1 MNDKHAQ
8 NDFNI
13 LIAHR
18 DKETFHSITGILG
31 AKKYRVFETDSGARA
46 VKTVKENQIDLV
58 LVDLLSIGEDG
69 LETVKKIKRGFPET
83 GAVVLTAS
91 ADDVLVLKCL
101 TEGALDY
108 IIKPLVKERALL
120 QLQAS
125 LEKITMKRELTALHQ
140 HIAMNYGFDNFIS
153 ISKPVVQIKETA
165 MRIATTDI
173 TVMITGNPGTGKELL
188 ARTIHHHSDRRHKP
202 FLTLDCSTVPEETL
216 LTELF
221 GQAGAAASEYRPEKP
236 GLFERADG
244 GTVFLEEVSHLPAAA
259 QTRLLRFF
267 QYSEICPVGTDKAR
281 KVNVRL
287 IATGSR
293 DLSEKVTAGEFSAD
307 LYYRLNVIPIH
318 LPSLTAR
325 AEDIEILTEYF
336 LRKIA
341 FENDR
346 STITITRP
354 AVDRL
359 LAHNWP
365 GNIRELENTLK
376 RAAAFCR
383 NNQIDFHDIVF
394 ISGDKGIVADASP
407 VTKTTLTIKGGTL
420 DKSQRTL
427 IVKAL
432 SDNNWNYTKT
442 ASELGIGRTTLWRKI
457 KKYNLKKEMVEG

>member
-1 MNDKHAQ
+1 MNDKHVQ

-18 DKETFHSITGILG
+18 DKETFHSLTGILG
-31 AKKYRVFETDSGARA
+31 AKKYRVLETASGAEA
-46 VKTVKENQIDLV
+46 VKTMKENEIDLV
-58 LVDLLSIGEDG
+58 LIDLLSMGEDG

-83 GAVVLTAS
+83 GTVVLAAS
-91 ADDVLVLKCL
+91 ADDALVLKCL

-108 IIKPLVKERALL
+108 IIMPLVKERVLF

-125 LEKITMKRELTALHQ
+125 LEKVTMRRELTALHQ
-140 HIAMNYGFDNFIS
+140 HIAMNYGFDNFVG

-165 MRIATTDI
+165 MRIAATDI
-173 TVMITGNPGTGKELL
+173 TVMITGSPGTGKELL
-188 ARTIHHHSDRRHKP
+188 ARTIHHHSERRHKP
-202 FLTLDCSTVPEETL
+202 FHTLDCSTVPEEIL

-221 GQAGAAASEYRPEKP
+221 GQAASGNQPGKP

-244 GTVFLEEVSHLPAAA
+244 GTVFLEEVSHLPSGA
-259 QTRLLRFF
+259 QTRLLHFF
-267 QYSEICPVGTDKAR
+267 QYSEICPVGTDQTR
-281 KVNVRL
+281 NVNVRL
-287 IATGSR
+287 IAAGSR
-293 DLSEKVTAGEFSAD
+293 DLSEKVTAGEFSTD
-307 LYYRLNVIPIH
+307 LYYKLNIIPIH

-346 STITITRP
+346 STLTITRP

-359 LAHNWP
+359 LAHDWP

-383 NNQIDFHDIVF
+383 DDQIDFHDIVF
-394 ISGDKGIVADASP
+394 ISGDKGVITETSP

-457 KKYNLKKEMVEG
+457 KKYNLKKELVEE

>member
-1 MNDKHAQ
+1 MNDKHIA

-18 DKETFHSITGILG
+18 DKQTFHSITGILG
-31 AKKYRVFETDSGARA
+31 TKKYRVYETDSCSGA
-46 VKTVKENQIDLV
+46 VKTVREQEIDLV
-58 LVDLLSIGEDG
+58 LVDLLSFGEDG
-69 LETVKKIKRGFPET
+69 LATVQKIKRSFPET
-83 GAVVLTAS
+83 GTVVLTDT
-91 ADDVLVLKCL
+91 ADNTLVLKCL
-101 TEGALDY
+101 SEGVLDY
-108 IIKPLVKERALL
+108 IVKPLVKERVLL

-125 LEKITMKRELTALHQ
+125 LEKLTMKRELTALHQ
-140 HIAMNYGFDNFIS
+140 HIAMNYAFDNIVG

-165 MRIATTDI
+165 VRIAATDI
-173 TVMITGNPGTGKELL
+173 TVMITGSPGTGKELL
-188 ARTIHHHSDRRHKP
+188 ARTIHHHSERRHKP
-202 FLTLDCSTVPEETL
+202 FFALDCSTVPEEIL

-221 GQAGAAASEYRPEKP
+221 GQTGGASSEYRPDKP

-244 GTVFLEEVSHLPAAA
+244 GTVFLEEVSHLPAPV

-281 KVNVRL
+281 KVDVRL
-287 IATGSR
+287 IAADSR
-293 DLSEKVTAGEFSAD
+293 DLSKMVTAGEFSAD
-307 LYYRLNVIPIH
+307 LYYKLNVIPIN
-318 LPSLTAR
+318 LPPLTAR
-325 AEDIEILTEYF
+325 AEDIEILTESF

-346 STITITRP
+346 FTLSITRP

-359 LAHNWP
+359 LTHNWP

-383 NNQIDFHDIVF
+383 DNQIDVNDIVF
-394 ISGDKGIVADASP
+394 ISGDKGVVVDTSA
-407 VTKTTLTIKGGTL
+407 VTKSTLTIKGGTL

-432 SDNNWNYTKT
+432 TDNNWNYTKT

-457 KKYNLKKEMVEG
+457 KKYNLKKELVEG